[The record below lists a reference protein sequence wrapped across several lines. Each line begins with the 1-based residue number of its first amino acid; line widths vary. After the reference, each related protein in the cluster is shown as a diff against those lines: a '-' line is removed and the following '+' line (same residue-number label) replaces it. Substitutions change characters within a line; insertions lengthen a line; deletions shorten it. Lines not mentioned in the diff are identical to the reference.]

1 MLLENWLDFE
11 WSVICAMY
19 IDAMRCAII
28 MSWSVWYWVT
38 FEASLFCSPRFH
50 PFLTQHKHK
59 LIYYR
64 IIMSCV
70 YDSSTLQNDFFLI
83 FIFSKALIFDVKNY
97 NNNVLCTT
105 LLKKL
110 FKASSEL
117 WFSVVYFLWIFW
129 NFSGFFVYI
138 DDVF

>member
-1 MLLENWLDFE
+1 
-11 WSVICAMY
+11 
-19 IDAMRCAII
+19 
-28 MSWSVWYWVT
+28 
-38 FEASLFCSPRFH
+38 
-50 PFLTQHKHK
+50 
-59 LIYYR
+59 
-64 IIMSCV
+64 MSCV

-117 WFSVVYFLWIFW
+117 WFSVVYFLWIF
-129 NFSGFFVYI
+129 
-138 DDVF
+138 